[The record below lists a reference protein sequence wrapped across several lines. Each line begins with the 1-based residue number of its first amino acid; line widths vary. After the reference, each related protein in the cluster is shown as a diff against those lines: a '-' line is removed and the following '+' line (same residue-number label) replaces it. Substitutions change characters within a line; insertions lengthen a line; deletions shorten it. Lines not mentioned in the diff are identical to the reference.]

1 MEIFVVFGIVCIV
14 YVMLMFFDFFFKSC
28 MMLPYLEFLKRF
40 GISVR
45 FFRLQF
51 YTTGMNR
58 TILKCTSRMPSL
70 YRNSFKLGCY
80 ITMILFPIATIL
92 IVQSL
97 FSVSSLTTS
106 NGNAQAVMQSEDFA
120 RLEIL
125 LPGVNLPLNQI
136 GYYIAALFICSVVHE
151 AGHAISAVLED
162 VPVIGFGLQ
171 LMFVIPI
178 AFTEVDSDHFQ
189 SAKVWKK
196 LKIYCAG
203 IWNNMLLAGFSYILL
218 LLLPLL
224 LHPIYETNEAVFI
237 TEIKQK
243 AAIKGENGLY
253 TGDRITQVNGCQV
266 SNEDEWIKCL
276 KDAIRHHPAYC
287 VSEDFVHENEESI
300 HEVERHKEHVS
311 CCPSNPTL
319 NCFENFD
326 EERLPQY
333 VCLNIRNTVEH
344 SKGYCHKS
352 ICPEHTSCV
361 KPILAN
367 TSTIIH
373 MKRKNRV
380 KDLVFYGHPYY
391 DVLRNVEISEF
402 TPKTKIFE
410 PWFGDAIA
418 LMLKYLTVFSSGLAI
433 VNVVP
438 CYGLDGQFIIS
449 AIISTLPS
457 RHFNKGRKELISC
470 AINLVGSATLFFAIL
485 KIIVTT
491 FSR

>member
-1 MEIFVVFGIVCIV
+1 
-14 YVMLMFFDFFFKSC
+14 
-28 MMLPYLEFLKRF
+28 MLPYLQFLKSS
-40 GISVR
+40 GISIR

-58 TILKCTSRMPSL
+58 TIVKWTSRMPGF

-92 IVQSL
+92 IIQSL
-97 FSVSSLTTS
+97 FSGSSALPAL
-106 NGNAQAVMQSEDFA
+106 NGNTEQAVVQSEDLA

-136 GYYIAALFICSVVHE
+136 GYYIAALLICSVVHE
-151 AGHAISAVLED
+151 AGHAVAAVLED

-178 AFTEVDSDHFQ
+178 AFTEIDSDHFQ

-203 IWNNMLLAGFSYILL
+203 IWNNILLAAFSYILL

-224 LHPIYETNEAVFI
+224 LRPIYETNEAVFI
-237 TEIKQK
+237 TRIKQK
-243 AAIKGENGLY
+243 ATIRGENGLY
-253 TGDRITQVNGCQV
+253 IGDRITQVNGCQV
-266 SNEDEWIKCL
+266 SNEDEWMKCL
-276 KDAIRHHPAYC
+276 RDSIRHHPAYC

-300 HEVERHKEHVS
+300 HEVEHHKEHVS
-311 CCPSNPTL
+311 CCPTNPAL

-326 EERLPQY
+326 VERLPQY

-344 SKGYCHKS
+344 STSYCHKS
-352 ICPEHTSCV
+352 ICPQHTSCL

-380 KDLVFYGHPYY
+380 KDLVYYGHPY

-418 LMLKYLTVFSSGLAI
+418 LLLKYLTVFSSGLAI

-438 CYGLDGQFIIS
+438 CYGLDGQFLIS
-449 AIISTLPS
+449 ALISTLPS
-457 RHFNKGRKELISC
+457 KHFNKGRKELISF
-470 AINLVGSATLFFAIL
+470 AINLIGSATLFLAIF
-485 KIIVTT
+485 KIILTT